1 MDGYGQQTPALA
13 DTHVEPMEKASC
25 VLDKG
30 PCGSD
35 HVCKH
40 RSGQT
45 DRQPRTVRLPL
56 AVRTVFRL
64 LFQLLCVRICSTLA
78 SPRVSVLNYSGL

>member
-35 HVCKH
+35 PCLQAQEWSDQQTTTHCSPAACHPHSLSTPVPTPVC
-40 RSGQT
+40 SY
-45 DRQPRTVRLPL
+45 L
-56 AVRTVFRL
+56 
-64 LFQLLCVRICSTLA
+64 
-78 SPRVSVLNYSGL
+78 